1 MNMPTNKSNVNAFLL
16 CSFLGIFGIHRFY
29 VGKYFTG
36 ILQLLTLGGL
46 FFWTIIDWFM
56 IIKEKFTDYGGEKLT
71 WEKDKT
77 AQYAGF
83 MVRFAAHII
92 DGVIILA
99 VLFLIGLAFVLISFI
114 CGNDLL
120 TLFITLDEVI
130 KLTLTILY
138 IVLLTASVKQ
148 ATIGKRIVGV
158 IVVDHQMQRLSKLHS
173 LGRCLAY
180 FFSYLTLG
188 IGFLMIAFTKKHTG
202 LHDII
207 AGTYVIYSRK

>member
-1 MNMPTNKSNVNAFLL
+1 MTMPTNKSNVNAFLL
-16 CSFLGIFGIHRFY
+16 CSILGIFGIHRFY
-29 VGKYFTG
+29 VGKYCTG

-46 FFWTIIDWFM
+46 FIWAMIDWVI
-56 IIKEKFTDYGGEKLT
+56 IIKEKFTDSRGEKLT

-77 AQYAGF
+77 GQYAGF
-83 MVRFAAHII
+83 LVRFAAQII
-92 DGVIILA
+92 DGAIISAVMLFVALILISISMFFNSNLIILIQA
-99 VLFLIGLAFVLISFI
+99 LE
-114 CGNDLL
+114 
-120 TLFITLDEVI
+120 EVI
-130 KLTLTILY
+130 ELTFTILY
-138 IVLLTASVKQ
+138 IVFLIASVKQ
-148 ATIGKRIVGV
+148 ATIGKQIVGI

-207 AGTYVIYSRK
+207 AGTYVIYGKK